1 MGKRMTHKVAIL
13 ARALAI
19 GWAAVAVLAYQ
30 SEAVSLS
37 DKVVGQLKAE
47 GKLQAYVE
55 RMQAL
60 RQEGLDQPARKVAG
74 TDLACGPAVVNDKL
88 PVILIDFYDKVSTSG
103 YVAATPARFDSLLF
117 STGKNPT
124 GSMKEY
130 YLENSY
136 GSYIPDGRTF
146 GWYQA
151 IWNLSSYNGIPEESD
166 YAELTPRQLVIEA
179 IQKAQGDINFHEFD
193 ADHDGIIRGI
203 IIIHA
208 GTGYEE
214 SGDLVEIHSHTSPL
228 YYTTDDTVLIESYTI
243 QPEESAISQSMSAI
257 GVFCH
262 EWGHVLG
269 LPDLY
274 DTDYSSAGVGRW
286 SLMGSGNYNGYSKR
300 PAHMDAWSKIQLSWL
315 SSTNITANISGV
327 SIPALEFNPAA
338 YRMNKNGSS
347 STAQYWLIE
356 NRHRIGFDDELPGE
370 GLLIYHIDDNSP
382 GNYVDWD
389 PLVFVEAAD
398 GKFDLQ
404 YRRNQGDDVDPFPAG
419 GVARQFH
426 DKTIPDSRYY
436 NGQSSQ
442 VGVWNI
448 SDPDSVMTA
457 DLDVTFS
464 RPWLESENILF
475 SDLAYGDNDGK
486 LEAGERIQVFLT
498 MSNDWATAADISV
511 TLSSDDSTLTVTVP
525 QASYG
530 SLGTGQTG
538 NNNAA
543 PFVFLI
549 PAVLTSRIDSFFFS
563 VTANG
568 GAYQAVF
575 GAEAFIGV
583 PRILIVDDDNGDPD
597 HYENS
602 LGMLLY
608 TLRVPVSTWPKNLSG
623 SPDSATLAMYH
634 NVLWLTGDYR
644 LNTLSA
650 ADLTAMKGFLN
661 GGGNLFLTGQGIAKQ
676 LSTQNPAFL
685 SNYLKASYVDSVYRL
700 IPVLQGTSGPV
711 SSGLAM
717 MAINNNGGARNQT
730 VYDHL
735 LPINGGIA
743 EWKFYTCNNYGAVS
757 YSGDYKTVF
766 FDFGFESIINGDPQF
781 ASRDTVLARIMA
793 FFGDLPTDVEAPD
806 GMAVNLPDKIRLS
819 QNCPNPFNP
828 STRITYL
835 VAGQAGSRTDRTL
848 LEVFNILGQRVA
860 RLVDRDEVP
869 GEYVVTW
876 DGRDEQGGTAAS
888 GIYFYRLTRGGQ
900 SETRKMILLK

>member
-1 MGKRMTHKVAIL
+1 MGKRMTHKIAGMT
-13 ARALAI
+13 RALGI
-19 GWAAVAVLAYQ
+19 GCALVAVVAHQ

-37 DKVVGQLKAE
+37 DQVVEQLRAE

-60 RQEGLDQPARKVAG
+60 RQEGLDQPAHKPAG
-74 TDLACGPAVVNDKL
+74 SGPALRPAVAEDKI
-88 PVILIDFYDKVSTSG
+88 PVILIDFFDRPSTSG

-136 GSYIPDGRTF
+136 GAYMPDGSSF
-146 GWYQA
+146 GWYRA
-151 IWNLSSYNGIPEESD
+151 TWNLSSYNGIPEETD
-166 YAELTPRQLVIEA
+166 WQDLTPRDLVVEA
-179 IQKAQGDINFHEFD
+179 IQKAEGDIDFHEFD
-193 ADHDGIIRGI
+193 SDNDGIIRGI

-214 SGDLVEIHSHTSPL
+214 SGNLEEIHSHTSSL
-228 YYTTDDTVLIESYTI
+228 FYTTADTVLIESYTI
-243 QPEESAISQSMSAI
+243 QPEESAINQSMSAI

-286 SLMGSGNYNGYSKR
+286 SLMGSGNYNGNSKR
-300 PAHMDAWSKIQLSWL
+300 PAHMDSWSKIQLGWL
-315 SSTNITANISGV
+315 SSTNVAANTSGV
-327 SIPALEFNPAA
+327 SIPALEFNPVA
-338 YRMNKNGSS
+338 YRMNKNGLY
-347 STAQYWLIE
+347 STAQYWLLE
-356 NRHRIGFDDELPGE
+356 NRHRTGFDDGLPGA
-370 GLLIYHIDDNSP
+370 GLLIYHIDENSP
-382 GNYVDWD
+382 GNFVEWD
-389 PLVFVEAAD
+389 PLVSVEQAD
-398 GKFDLQ
+398 GQFDLQ
-404 YRRNQGDDVDPFPAG
+404 YNRNQGDDGDPYPG
-419 GVARQFH
+419 SGTIRQFH

-457 DLDVTFS
+457 DLEVTFG
-464 RPWLESENILF
+464 RPWLESKNILF
-475 SDLAYGDNDGK
+475 SDLAYGDGDGK

-498 MSNDWATAADISV
+498 ISNDWATAADISV
-511 TLSSDDSTLTVTVP
+511 TLSADDPALTMTVP

-543 PFVFLI
+543 PFEFLI

-568 GAYQAVF
+568 GAYQKVF
-575 GAEAFIGV
+575 GDEAFVGV
-583 PRILIVDDDNGDPD
+583 PKILIVDDDNGDPAN
-597 HYENS
+597 YENS
-602 LGMLLY
+602 MGLLLY
-608 TLRVPVSTWPKNLSG
+608 GLRVPVSIWPKNLSG
-623 SPDSATLAMYH
+623 SPDSATLARYYS
-634 NVLWLTGDYR
+634 VLWLTGDYR

-650 ADLTAMKGFLN
+650 ADLNAMKGFLN
-661 GGGNLFLTGQGIAKQ
+661 GGGNLFLTGQGLAQQ

-685 SNYLKASYVDSVYRL
+685 SNYLKASYVDSLYNL

-717 MAINNNGGARNQT
+717 IAINSSGGAVNQT
-730 VYDHL
+730 VFDHL
-735 LPINGGIA
+735 LPVNGGAA
-743 EWKFYTCNNYGAVS
+743 EWKFYGRNNYGAVS
-757 YSGDYKTVF
+757 YSGSYKTVF
-766 FDFGFESIINGDPQF
+766 FDFGFESIINDDPRF
-781 ASRDTVLARIMA
+781 AGRDTVLSRIMA
-793 FFGDLPTDVEAPD
+793 FFGGLPTDVEAPE

-828 STRITYL
+828 ATRITYL
-835 VAGQAGSRTDRTL
+835 VAGQAGSRSNRTV
-848 LEVFNILGQRVA
+848 LEIFDILGQRVA
-860 RLVDRDEVP
+860 KLVDRDEVP
-869 GEYVVTW
+869 GEYIVTW
-876 DGRDEQGGTAAS
+876 DGRDEQGGTVAS
-888 GIYFYRLTRGGQ
+888 GIYFYRLSRGGQ